1 MVQMRE
7 EMEKSKRSQITI
19 FVIVALVIVALI
31 VLFFIIKNPSLN
43 PQISPSKNPQGY
55 VQDCVKKA
63 FVSAESKLIKN
74 NGFIDLN
81 KSYINF
87 NNSKVPYLCFAS
99 TQLTLCTNKHPALS
113 NEIKEEIYDE
123 IKPTIEKCFADV
135 RVQLKNNN
143 YKEGSLNLTIEINPK
158 RIEAKV
164 AKDISYTKNEQ
175 TVNLERFDASI
186 NSALYNFIYLA
197 NQIINQELTCDCG
210 EESCNADLL
219 KLTMENRDFEISKPL
234 FRNYDEVYSIK
245 EILTNKQI
253 NFAVR
258 NCYRNIK

>member
-1 MVQMRE
+1 MV
-7 EMEKSKRSQITI
+7 KIKNKKSQIAI
-19 FVIVALVIVALI
+19 FVIIALVIVGLI
-31 VLFFIIKNPSLN
+31 VLFFVIKNSSMN
-43 PQISPSKNPQGY
+43 PQISPKENPQGY

-63 FVSAESKLIKN
+63 LISAESKLIKS

-81 KSYINF
+81 KSYITF

-113 NEIKEEIYDE
+113 NDFREQIYEE

-135 RVQLKNNN
+135 REQLKNNN
-143 YKEGSLNLTIEINPK
+143 YKEGNLNLTIEINPK
-158 RIEAKV
+158 RIQAKV

-175 TVNLERFDASI
+175 TVNLKRFDASI
-186 NSALYNFIYLA
+186 NSPVYNFIYLT
-197 NQIINQELTCDCG
+197 NQIINQELSCDCG
-210 EESCNADLL
+210 EESCNADIL
-219 KLTMENRDFEISKPL
+219 KISMENRDFEISKPS
-234 FRNYDEVYSIK
+234 FQNYDEIYSIK